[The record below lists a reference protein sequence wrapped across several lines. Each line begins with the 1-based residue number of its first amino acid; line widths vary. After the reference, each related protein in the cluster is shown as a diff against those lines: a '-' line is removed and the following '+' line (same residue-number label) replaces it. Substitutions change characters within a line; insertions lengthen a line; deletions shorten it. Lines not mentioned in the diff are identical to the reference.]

1 MRATPTRRLPPV
13 AEVAV
18 ATMVLVIVGGIY
30 LASSLPRQAALG
42 PAVGLLAAS
51 GALLAW
57 NVLSLSRLR
66 PFAWGT
72 FFLVARWALVAYIV
86 VAGMLEYV
94 FVRDHVRGSLLAV
107 LTLML
112 TVYAVNI
119 PLLLGFSV
127 ARYQAPPEDGSGG

>member
-1 MRATPTRRLPPV
+1 MSATAVRRLPPV

-30 LASSLPRQAALG
+30 LASSLPKQAALG

-51 GALLAW
+51 GVLLAW
-57 NVLSLSRLR
+57 NVITLRRLR

-72 FFLVARWALVAYIV
+72 FFLVARWSLVGYIV
-86 VAGMLEYV
+86 IAGMLEYV

-127 ARYQAPPEDGSGG
+127 ARYQSPAGD

>member
-1 MRATPTRRLPPV
+1 MSATAVRRLPPV

-30 LASSLPRQAALG
+30 LASSLPKQAALG

-51 GALLAW
+51 GVLLAW
-57 NVLSLSRLR
+57 NVITLRRLR
-66 PFAWGT
+66 PFAWAT
-72 FFLVARWALVAYIV
+72 FFLVARWSLVGYIV
-86 VAGMLEYV
+86 IAGMLEYV

-127 ARYQAPPEDGSGG
+127 ARYQSPAGD

>member
-1 MRATPTRRLPPV
+1 MSATAVRRLPPV

-30 LASSLPRQAALG
+30 LASSLPKQAALG

-51 GALLAW
+51 GVLLAW
-57 NVLSLSRLR
+57 NVLTLRRLR

-72 FFLVARWALVAYIV
+72 FFLVARWSLVGYIV
-86 VAGMLEYV
+86 IAGMLEYV

-127 ARYQAPPEDGSGG
+127 ARYQSPAGD